1 MERCIQMNKP
11 ETIAKKLNL
20 AKIRADFPILS
31 DTVYGKPLTFL
42 DSAAS
47 AQKPKAV
54 INAVANLY
62 THGYANIHRGIYKLS
77 QDATEAYEATRLI
90 VQKLLNAASA
100 KECIFVRNTTEGIN
114 LVAQSYGRTFLKK
127 DDEIIL
133 TMLEHHSNIVPWQ
146 LLAEEKGLKIRVV
159 PLFETGE
166 IDMEAYKKLLNEKTK
181 LVAVAHISN
190 AIGTILPVKEMIKL
204 AHNAGTKV
212 LLDGSQAV
220 PHMKVD
226 VQDLDV
232 DFYVFTGHKTF
243 GPTGIGVLYGKERLL
258 DAMPPW
264 QGGGDMIE
272 TVTFEK
278 TTYNMLPHK
287 FEAGTPNIAGGIG
300 LAPALKYIENVGY
313 DAIHAHETDLLA
325 YATEQL
331 RGLNK
336 LKLIGTA
343 KNKTAI
349 ISFILND
356 IHPHDV
362 GTILDQEGI
371 AVRTGHHCAQPLMES
386 FGITATVRASFA
398 LYNTKEDAD
407 RLVSGIKKTLDIFS

>member
-1 MERCIQMNKP
+1 MNRP
-11 ETIAKKLNL
+11 EAINTGFDA
-20 AKIRADFPILS
+20 AMIRADFPILS

-47 AQKPKAV
+47 AQKPQVV
-54 INAVANLY
+54 IDTITNLY
-62 THGYANIHRGIYKLS
+62 SHGYANIHRGMYKLS
-77 QDATEAYEATRLI
+77 QEATEAYEATRFI
-90 VQKLLNAASA
+90 VQRLLNAASE
-100 KECIFVRNTTEGIN
+100 KECIFVKNTTEGIN
-114 LVAQSYGRTFLKK
+114 LVAQSWGRKFLKK

-146 LLAEEKGLKIRVV
+146 LLAEEKGLKIRVM
-159 PLFETGE
+159 PLNEAGE
-166 IDMEAYKKLLNEKTK
+166 VDLGAYRKLLNDKTK

-190 AIGTILPVKEMIKL
+190 AIGTILPIKDMIKL
-204 AHNAGTKV
+204 AHDAGALV
-212 LLDGSQAV
+212 LVDGSQAV

-226 VQDLDV
+226 VRDLDA

-243 GPTGIGVLYGKERLL
+243 GPTGIGVLYGKEALL

-278 TTYNMLPHK
+278 TTFNALPHK

-300 LAPALKYIENVGY
+300 LGAALKYIEDVGY
-313 DAIHAHETDLLA
+313 ENITAHEASLLA
-325 YATEQL
+325 YANEQL
-331 RGLNK
+331 RGINQ

-343 KNKTAI
+343 KEKAAI
-349 ISFILND
+349 ISFVLDD

-371 AVRTGHHCAQPLMES
+371 AVRTGHHCAQPLMDA

-398 LYNTKEDAD
+398 MYNTRDDAD
-407 RLVSGIKKTLDIFS
+407 RLVAGIKKTLDIFS